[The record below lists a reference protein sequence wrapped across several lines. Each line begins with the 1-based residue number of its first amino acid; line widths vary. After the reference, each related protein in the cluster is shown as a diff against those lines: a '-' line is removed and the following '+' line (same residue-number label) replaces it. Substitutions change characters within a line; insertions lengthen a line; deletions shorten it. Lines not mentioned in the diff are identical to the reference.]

1 MQTAAL
7 RKALLMIALMSS
19 VGAQQMSLYV
29 DFGNSRLQ
37 TRGAD
42 FLGHYWN
49 NVTEAQST
57 GLQNL
62 VSDDDVSTG
71 ISLGLGG
78 AVSFNPWGVI
88 EPGGTSRPAGAF
100 LGGLAVA
107 SATRDWMV
115 VTGNQILT
123 VTLSNLSLDGVYRL
137 SLFGSR
143 DSTQRQVTEFS
154 VAGLTSSTQFLQT
167 GATGVGLSPQANA
180 NRDKLSVFANLAPN
194 AGRNLVI
201 SIKRHEGDAAY
212 LGALKLELMNSANFS
227 PAALHVRAAG
237 AGRVGSAVV
246 GRYNFLDRES
256 DPEGASGYVWER
268 ASFPT
273 AAPIELL
280 GDGLATPTYLP
291 SSSDIGSYIR
301 FGVIPRA
308 LTGCAQGS
316 IVYSKWIE
324 PILGSSTFSSYHIG
338 SSYTQWANMP
348 MQLKNLAASR
358 GIPMITGWQVTSGK
372 NTRYHWE
379 NGLNGTIGA
388 GTFSRNELSSGSWDA
403 VVLQPY
409 NTEWQPLQFDQA
421 LDYASRFYSLAD
433 ANGAQFYL
441 YAAWPSRS
449 QNLFI
454 QTNINDAFETLRSKI
469 SSRGNKA
476 ALIIPA
482 GEAFRAIIQ
491 EASNGYLKSFNAN
504 HSLDRENLYLDDLHQ
519 SNLGAYVS
527 ALTHYATVMKSTPVG
542 LPATALDANFYN
554 DSSVAFAPEL
564 ATRIQEIVW
573 WVVANYPH
581 SGVAESVSKPVD
593 FSVTTAPSRPGN
605 YSPLPANVAHPE
617 GANDS
622 ALLRLAFGTSLD
634 EATVPPQNLPHL
646 TSGSTPQQ
654 IEIEYTINPDAEA
667 AMVTFTPEWS
677 VDLIHW
683 TQTPPPST
691 LTTRNGQHVRFSWP
705 VTLQREF
712 FRVYLEKPAP

>member
-1 MQTAAL
+1 MTPVVL
-7 RKALLMIALMSS
+7 RQALLILVLTFS
-19 VGAQQMSLYV
+19 VRAQVMTLYV
-29 DFGNSRLQ
+29 DFGNSQLQ
-37 TRGAD
+37 STGAD
-42 FLGHYWN
+42 SLGHYWN

-62 VSDDDVSTG
+62 VSGDGVATG

-78 AVSFNPWGVI
+78 SVSFNPWGVL
-88 EPGGTSRPAGAF
+88 EPGGTSHPDGVI

-115 VTGNQILT
+115 VSGNQILT
-123 VTLSNLSLDGVYRL
+123 VTLNNLSLDGVYRL

-143 DSTQRQVTEFS
+143 DSNQRQVTEFS
-154 VAGLTSSTQFLQT
+154 VVGLATSTQWLQT
-167 GATGVGLSPQANA
+167 SATGIGLPPQANA
-180 NRDKLSVFANLAPN
+180 NRAAFSVFENLVPG

-201 SIKRHEGDAAY
+201 TIKRHEGDAAY
-212 LGALKLELMNSANFS
+212 LGALRLELMNSANFP
-227 PAALHVRAAG
+227 PAAVFVQAAG
-237 AGRVGSAVV
+237 SCRVGSAIV

-256 DPEGASGYVWER
+256 DPEGSSGFVWER
-268 ASFPT
+268 ASSPS

-280 GDGLATPTYLP
+280 GDGLGTPAYVP
-291 SSSDIGSYIR
+291 SPSDLGSYIR

-308 LTGCAQGS
+308 LAGCSQGS
-316 IVYSKWIE
+316 IVYSKWIG
-324 PILGSSTFSSYHIG
+324 PVFGSSTFTSYHIG

-348 MQLKNLAASR
+348 MQLKSLAASR

-409 NTEWQPLQFDQA
+409 NSEWQPLQFDQA
-421 LDYASRFYSLAD
+421 LDYSRRFYALAD

-441 YAAWPSRS
+441 YAAWPPRS
-449 QNLFI
+449 QSLAI
-454 QTNINDAFETLRSKI
+454 QTNINDAFESLRSTI
-469 SSRGNKA
+469 SNGGNRT

-491 EASNGYLKSFNAN
+491 EASNGYLKPFNTD

-542 LPATALDANFYN
+542 LPAAAVDANFLN
-554 DSSVAFAPEL
+554 DNPVAFAPGL

-593 FSVTTAPSRPGN
+593 SSGTAAPTRPGN
-605 YSPLPANVAHPE
+605 YSPPPANVIHPDC
-617 GANDS
+617 ANDS
-622 ALLRLAFGTSLD
+622 ALLRLAFGPSTD
-634 EATVPPQNLPHL
+634 GVTVPQENLPHL

-654 IEIEYTINPDAEA
+654 IEIEYTINPAAEA

-691 LTTRNGQHVRFSWP
+691 LTIRNGQIVRFSWP

-712 FRVYLEKPAP
+712 FRVYLEQPAP